1 MTTTA
6 LLFATMMIASGAI
19 RIGLIMLAI
28 WAIIRLVDRLRTPI
42 AVQPAPASPSAEQS
56 PSAAVEA

>member
-6 LLFATMMIASGAI
+6 ILFATMMIASGAV

-28 WAIIRLVDRLRTPI
+28 WAIIRLVDRLRTPV
-42 AVQPAPASPSAEQS
+42 AAQPAPTTPSVAQSASP
-56 PSAAVEA
+56 AVEA

>member
-6 LLFATMMIASGAI
+6 ILFATMMIASGAI
-19 RIGLIMLAI
+19 RIGLMMLAI

-42 AVQPAPASPSAEQS
+42 AAQPAPPSPSVEQS
-56 PSAAVEA
+56 APPAVEA

>member
-6 LLFATMMIASGAI
+6 ILFATMMIASGAV

-28 WAIIRLVDRLRTPI
+28 WAIIRLVDRLRTPV
-42 AVQPAPASPSAEQS
+42 AAQPAPTTPSVEQSASP
-56 PSAAVEA
+56 AVEA

>member
-1 MTTTA
+1 
-6 LLFATMMIASGAI
+6 MMIASGAI

-42 AVQPAPASPSAEQS
+42 AAQPAPASPSAEQS
-56 PSAAVEA
+56 ASAAVEA

>member
-6 LLFATMMIASGAI
+6 ILFATMMIASGAV

-28 WAIIRLVDRLRTPI
+28 WAIIRLVDRLRTPV
-42 AVQPAPASPSAEQS
+42 AAQPAPTTPSFEQSASP
-56 PSAAVEA
+56 AVEA